1 MLSRDSCHLLFL
13 PSAKKEWNKLSHEIQ
28 SQFKKKLKERLDNPF
43 IPKDKLMRMNNC
55 YKIKLRTS
63 GYRLVYKVV
72 NETISVQVI
81 AVGVRDK
88 LKIYDI
94 AKGRL

>member
-1 MLSRDSCHLLFL
+1 IR
-13 PSAKKEWNKLSHEIQ
+13 N
-28 SQFKKKLKERLDNPF
+28 QFKKKLVERLNNPVAA
-43 IPKDKLMRMNNC
+43 KDKLTGMKYC

-63 GYRLVYKVV
+63 GYRLVYKVI

-81 AVGVRDK
+81 AVGIRDK

-94 AKGRL
+94 AKDRLLHF